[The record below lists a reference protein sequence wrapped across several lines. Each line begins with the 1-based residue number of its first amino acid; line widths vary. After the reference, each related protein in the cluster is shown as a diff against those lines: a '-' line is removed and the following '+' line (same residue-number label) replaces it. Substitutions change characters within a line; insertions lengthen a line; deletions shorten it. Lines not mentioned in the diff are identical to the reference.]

1 MFFNLFRKLF
11 EWRNI
16 TIKEPKKSII
26 KNGQL
31 KVSILKIL
39 RGRKNVGI
47 KVWVIMYRGS
57 SNGSHLMT
65 LIVH

>member
-26 KNGQL
+26 KNNSFDSFVKYELGW
-31 KVSILKIL
+31 IL
-39 RGRKNVGI
+39 
-47 KVWVIMYRGS
+47 
-57 SNGSHLMT
+57 
-65 LIVH
+65 